1 MYLIAIA
8 WIYVALMMAV
18 AEATN
23 TNGTVIG
30 AIVTF
35 VLYGVFPVS
44 IVMYLLRTPV
54 RNRARKAQERAEW
67 VAQQNAMAAA
77 TVEPAV
83 GDATVDS
90 TTDLAN
96 DHTTGPVTEASTAS
110 STHANLAS
118 TDTSQP
124 DAGSHTPGA
133 AQASSVTP
141 VRKEP

>member
-54 RNRARKAQERAEW
+54 RKRARKAQERADW
-67 VAQQNAMAAA
+67 VAQQNAMAVA
-77 TVEPAV
+77 TVEPAI
-83 GDATVDS
+83 DSASAQAT
-90 TTDLAN
+90 
-96 DHTTGPVTEASTAS
+96 TEATYDTSIINPTDA
-110 STHANLAS
+110 AS
-118 TDTSQP
+118 TSTSISQP
-124 DAGSHTPGA
+124 DASGHAPSA
-133 AQASSVTP
+133 AQAGSVTP
-141 VRKEP
+141 VRKEL